1 MLVPSASAIEDFGP
15 VAVVAVIVVRI
26 HKELRRRSVCVSLS
40 LSIYLEAINIF
51 LAVLQLLSGRRRD

>member
-1 MLVPSASAIEDFGP
+1 LEKVLVFSAFAIEDFGP
-15 VAVVAVIVVRI
+15 VSTKSCGDGQSA
-26 HKELRRRSVCVSLS
+26 VSLS